1 MRLIDGFEDWLHSR
15 YVQQNMDRVDAAGD
29 LCRLMLRELDRQG
42 LRLDARQGVSFRRVA
57 LICGRY
63 LVTEIDTRPLPPA
76 TLKGLR
82 GSMVLRGLRTAV
94 GQPVLLTHHQDWIEL
109 ALDLGDPPRSKN
121 WFFIW
126 LQSLPAF
133 LRKQRPA
140 IALGA
145 PNTCAILYPEA

>member
-15 YVQQNMDRVDAAGD
+15 YVQQNMTRVDAAGE
-29 LCRLMLRELDRQG
+29 LCRSMLRELDRQG
-42 LRLDARQGVSFRRVA
+42 LWLDVRQGVSFRRVA
-57 LICGRY
+57 LIYGRY
-63 LVTEIDTRPLPPA
+63 LVAEIDTRPLPPV

-82 GSMVLRGLRTAV
+82 GSMVLRGLRAAL

-109 ALDLGDPPRSKN
+109 ALDLGDPPRSEN

-133 LRKQRPA
+133 LRKQRPT

-145 PNTCAILYPEA
+145 PNTCAIIYPEA